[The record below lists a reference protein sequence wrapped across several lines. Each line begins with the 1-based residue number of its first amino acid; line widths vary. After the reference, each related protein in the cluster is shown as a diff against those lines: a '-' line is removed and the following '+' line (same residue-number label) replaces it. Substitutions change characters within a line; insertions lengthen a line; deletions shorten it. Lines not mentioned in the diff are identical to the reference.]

1 MEQENVFLK
10 AKNDQMID
18 DSFGKIKGLLE
29 LAKAKNPQLE
39 KSIDLLL
46 KFIKA
51 ENEKL
56 KSLFK

>member
-1 MEQENVFLK
+1 
-10 AKNDQMID
+10 MID